1 VRMDSRCILSSPLT
15 LSLDFR
21 NETAVDSVWGIIS
34 NTAAIGVNQQWAG
47 MPGTVFASAPST
59 VDLGPRVPL
68 RGAARNAVDSDSQ
81 ERVGVPSWQVTRCR
95 ACVTAFC
102 LEGIRHSSLNLFPFT
117 HFSHR
122 AHCHLQGVVQAL
134 AWRRRRGFGSKPWRR
149 ICERHHP
156 ILRRP
161 RPRTTATIAR
171 PVQSRLSD

>member
-1 VRMDSRCILSSPLT
+1 MDSRCILSSPLT

-102 LEGIRHSSLNLFPFT
+102 LEGIRL
-117 HFSHR
+117 
-122 AHCHLQGVVQAL
+122 
-134 AWRRRRGFGSKPWRR
+134 
-149 ICERHHP
+149 
-156 ILRRP
+156 
-161 RPRTTATIAR
+161 TAR
-171 PVQSRLSD
+171 